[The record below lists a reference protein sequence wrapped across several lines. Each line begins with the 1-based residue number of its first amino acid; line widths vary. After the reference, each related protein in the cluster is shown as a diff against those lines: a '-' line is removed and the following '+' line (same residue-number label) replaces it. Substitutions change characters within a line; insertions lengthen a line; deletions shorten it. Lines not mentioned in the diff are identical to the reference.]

1 MGFLILAMAAE
12 IAVAA
17 PRPPPPEPALRM
29 SLETLEAGDGSA
41 LAQAAASYTAG
52 KGSLSLSARWRRATV
67 RWLPDT
73 AEVSLA
79 AGREL
84 TARNRLDVEVWR
96 GLSRFSGG
104 SGVAL
109 TWSRALR

>member
-1 MGFLILAMAAE
+1 
-12 IAVAA
+12 V
-17 PRPPPPEPALRM
+17 RPGIRARALR
-29 SLETLEAGDGSA
+29 
-41 LAQAAASYTAG
+41 
-52 KGSLSLSARWRRATV
+52 
-67 RWLPDT
+67 
-73 AEVSLA
+73 A